1 MGKHK
6 TAKQITLVPDVI
18 QKYDIMDLLLHQKY
32 DSKPNMGKFLKQYVQ
47 SIRLSIN
54 NGKVEMWPKI
64 DYDVSKAFIKFNDGH
79 ELIKD
84 YYAPAT
90 YPKFY
95 IFDGIDEIRTDEKVE
110 KTVEKF
116 FSYLEG
122 FKFIRTNQQS
132 IEQMFIKDGV
142 EKLNEKLNVENKII
156 ESHLLSGDFTPAISC
171 SKLT

>member
-6 TAKQITLVPDVI
+6 TSVRADVALPKTE
-18 QKYDIMDLLLHQKY
+18 KYDIIKILLTERY

-64 DYDVSKAFIKFNDGH
+64 DYDVSKAFVKFNDGH

-95 IFDGIDEIRTDEKVE
+95 VFDGIDEIRTDEKIE

-122 FKFIRTNQQS
+122 FKFIRANQQS
-132 IEQMFIKDGV
+132 IEQMFTKDGV
-142 EKLNEKLNVENKII
+142 ERLNEKLDVENKII